1 MNPDKQPS
9 AFALLAALGG
19 PSLVALAI
27 ALTAAEFTLR
37 AIDRANVPTL
47 SHPTFQRFDPELIFS
62 LIPNATFA
70 MVGEEFD
77 VEAHTNSHGLRGAE
91 IGSAGASADP
101 GALRVIAL
109 GGSHTFGDGVGDEET
124 FAYQLEAILESEG
137 RAVEVLNAGVAGY
150 GTDQSYK
157 RFAIRLRALD
167 PDFVVLALSPTDP
180 SDSLALPLYSLNGDR
195 LVALDVTRHPIFR
208 QGRMFEY
215 VPVFLRD
222 WRLVKLTIPLMA
234 KRGAFVLSEFGVDDP
249 TKWARRKLLAE
260 IRSLAAMG
268 FEDEFRVVLLGIP
281 ARSSNPDVYDWLHR
295 ADLGD
300 VSFLDL
306 SHDPGWTAGRIA
318 FHFARDP
325 HLTSGGHR
333 YVAERLRAHLGA
345 VGTLRSP

>member
-1 MNPDKQPS
+1 M
-9 AFALLAALGG
+9 AGT
-19 PSLVALAI
+19 SLVALAI

-47 SHPTFQRFDPELIFS
+47 SHPTSHRLDPELIYS
-62 LIPNATFA
+62 LPPNASFA
-70 MVGEEFD
+70 MLGEEFD
-77 VEAHTNSHGLRGAE
+77 VEAHTNSLGLRGAE
-91 IGSAGASADP
+91 IGSADSSADRDV
-101 GALRVIAL
+101 LRIIAL

-137 RAVEVLNAGVAGY
+137 RTVEVLNAGVAGY

-180 SDSLALPLYSLNGDR
+180 SDSVTLPLYSLNGDL

-222 WRLVKLTIPLMA
+222 WRLVQLTIPLLA
-234 KRGAFVLSEFGVDDP
+234 KRGALDLSEFGVDDP

-268 FEDEFRVVLLGIP
+268 FEDDFRVVLLGIP
-281 ARSSNPDVYDWLHR
+281 ARSSNPDHYDWLHR

-306 SHDPGWTAGRIA
+306 SQDPGWTAGRVA

-325 HLTSGGHR
+325 HLTPGGHR
-333 YVAERLRAHLGA
+333 VVAERLRAHLAA
-345 VGTLRSP
+345 VGALRTL